1 MLENATDA
9 LASSKITFLRH
20 GHTLPMELVF
30 GLMMMM
36 MMMMMSAL
44 VAATLSVSPGDS
56 EA

>member
-36 MMMMMSAL
+36 MMMSAL